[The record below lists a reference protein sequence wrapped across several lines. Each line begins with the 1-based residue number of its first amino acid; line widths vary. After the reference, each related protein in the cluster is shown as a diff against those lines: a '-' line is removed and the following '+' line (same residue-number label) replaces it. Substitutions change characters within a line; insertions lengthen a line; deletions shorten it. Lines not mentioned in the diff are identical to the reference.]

1 MLQTFLHYGIHFL
14 VPLIVALVFFKSLWV
29 KAFLIMMAC
38 FIIDLD
44 HLLANPIFAP
54 NRCGINFHP
63 LHSYY
68 AIIIYALMLIP
79 KNTRLVGL
87 GLCIHILADSVDCLL
102 M

>member
-1 MLQTFLHYGIHFL
+1 MLQTLLHYGIHFL
-14 VPLIVALVFFKSLWV
+14 VPVIVALVFFKSNWV

-68 AIIIYALMLIP
+68 AIVIYVLMLIP
-79 KNTRLVGL
+79 KSTRLIGL
-87 GLCIHILADSVDCLL
+87 GLCIHILADAVDCLL

>member
-1 MLQTFLHYGIHFL
+1 MLQTFLHYGIHIL
-14 VPLIVALVFFKSLWV
+14 VPLIVAFVFFKSYWI

-38 FIIDLD
+38 FLIDLD
-44 HLLANPIFAP
+44 HLLADPIFAP

-68 AIIIYALMLIP
+68 AIVIYVLMLIP
-79 KNTRLVGL
+79 KTTRLVGL

>member
-1 MLQTFLHYGIHFL
+1 MLQTFLHYGIHIL
-14 VPLIVALVFFKSLWV
+14 VPLIVALVFFKSYWV

-38 FIIDLD
+38 FLIDLD

-68 AIIIYALMLIP
+68 AIVIYVLMLIP
-79 KNTRLVGL
+79 KTTRLVGL